1 MNLNDKHLSFL
12 ITFFAMSI
20 VTLVL
25 FNIHLGGMKEPEILL
40 ELTMDDTITEEEL
53 ELLEQQEQEQQLVKT
68 HMAYNKEAKSRFEE
82 ELDQFKTLDEII
94 EEGKEADSEDEEN
107 TDEKSNDDA
116 DNENN
121 NEKDDFLT
129 SSGGQG
135 SVTSS
140 TKTKKRTLDSDGKN
154 TSDEVVKNNVAN
166 NNSSISYSLKDRLHR
181 RLPNPIYTC
190 AQRGKVVINIR
201 VDTSGNVIAASFNQA
216 SSSTKNGCLVDNA
229 IAYAKK
235 AKFEKNTLKK
245 EQIGTI
251 TYLFQQD

>member
-20 VTLVL
+20 VILVL
-25 FNIHLGGMKEPEILL
+25 FNIHLGGMKEPEVLL
-40 ELTMDDTITEEEL
+40 ELSMDDTITEEEL
-53 ELLEQQEQEQQLVKT
+53 KLLEAQEPQLIKT

-82 ELDQFKTLDEII
+82 ELDKFKTLDEII

-107 TDEKSNDDA
+107 TDEESNEEA

-121 NEKDDFLT
+121 NETDDFLT

-135 SVTSS
+135 SINSS

-154 TSDEVVKNNVAN
+154 TSEEIVKNNVAN

-190 AQRGKVVINIR
+190 SKRGKVVINIT
-201 VDTSGNVIAASFNQA
+201 VDTSGNVIDASFNQA
-216 SSSTKNGCLVDNA
+216 SSTTKNGCLVGNA